1 MHTRTGIILL
11 LGWLLCACGGA
22 PAAPAASAPTAPA
35 PATTA
40 IVETTAP
47 TTTAESAIPTSTADA
62 VASGFPVTIEN
73 CGSALTFTQPPERV
87 LVTYQ
92 NVAEILV
99 ALDLT
104 DRIVGVTYG
113 QAYDP
118 PADYVA
124 EINGLKYLAPRGQ
137 GSAVKEVT
145 LATQPDLVI
154 AAYPAYD
161 FDAAQGM
168 ATQEEFRAAGAQVF
182 GMSVECGPD
191 PGTATI
197 EDVYRDILVL
207 GQIFGV
213 EQRAQNLVATMRARI
228 DAIQQRVADLP
239 AVPVAFYDA
248 GEDQIGVYGSGLN
261 ADMIR
266 LAGGENVFADQPE
279 VYLQVSKEIFA
290 TRSPAI
296 FAILDYEGNPAVPDE
311 ATRAAFLFTT
321 FPNLPASQEQRWVA
335 VSGAAFAAGIR
346 IPDAVEQMARAFH
359 PEVFK

>member
-1 MHTRTGIILL
+1 M
-11 LGWLLCACGGA
+11 GWLLCACGGA
-22 PAAPAASAPTAPA
+22 PAAPAASAPPA
-35 PATTA
+35 P
-40 IVETTAP
+40 AP
-47 TTTAESAIPTSTADA
+47 TTTATTAPPATAEAAIPVSPAAA
-62 VASGFPVTIEN
+62 VTSGFPVTIEN
-73 CGSALTFTQPPERV
+73 CGNTLSFTQPPERV

-99 ALDLT
+99 ALGLT

-124 EINGLKYLAPRGQ
+124 EVNGLKYLTPRGQ

-161 FDAAQGM
+161 FDAAQGL
-168 ATQEEFRAAGAQVF
+168 ATQQDFQAAGAQIF
-182 GMSVECGPD
+182 SMSVECGAN
-191 PGTATI
+191 PGSATI
-197 EDVYRDILVL
+197 EDVYGDMLAL
-207 GQIFGV
+207 GRIFGV
-213 EQRAQNLVATMRARI
+213 EQRAQVLVERMRSRI
-228 DAIQQRVADLP
+228 DAVQQRVAERP

-248 GEDQIGVYGSGLN
+248 GEDQLGVYGSGLN

-290 TRSPAI
+290 TRSPSI

-321 FPNLPASQEQRWVA
+321 FPNLPASQDQRWVA
-335 VSGAAFAAGIR
+335 VSGAAFAAGVR

-359 PEVFK
+359 PEAFE